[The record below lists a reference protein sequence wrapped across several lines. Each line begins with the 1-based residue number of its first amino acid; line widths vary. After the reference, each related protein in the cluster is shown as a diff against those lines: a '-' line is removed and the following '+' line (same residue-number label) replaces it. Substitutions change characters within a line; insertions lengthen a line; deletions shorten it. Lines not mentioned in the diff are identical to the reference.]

1 MDLRIEAPYMLCLLI
16 PIAVYFGFV
25 WLKNR
30 QTLRKVGLVAFWLRI
45 VAVICLIF
53 ALTNPYALLPVDEE
67 QVIFLVDRSAS
78 TKNEVDQSEQFIK
91 EAIKNKKEKHAVGI
105 YSFSNGLQTDLNLTK
120 SEIVSPTFTEM
131 KAENETNIEEAIK
144 LIKSIAGSKLP
155 TRVVLLSDGNET
167 RGEALI
173 QAGLLTNSNIEV
185 DVVPLEK
192 TVKNDVI
199 IEQFETPQVAYLG
212 EEQQFVVTIHS
223 DIEQAATIL
232 LNENNEEKLKQDVT
246 LQAGTNRFTLNHVSP
261 NTGLLKYEVQVLV
274 NEDALLENNR
284 LTSVTTVQAPPKLL
298 IVHANDS
305 TSAIP
310 TILGEDTIA
319 MNMIA
324 AEKLPTAL
332 SSYLQYDAIIFD
344 NVAAHEVGEA
354 KMSIIEQAVKH
365 FGTGFMMVG
374 GQNSFGLGGYYKTP
388 IENVLPVSMDVQG
401 EKELPSLGLMLVI
414 DRSGSMD
421 GNKLLLAK
429 EAAARSIDL
438 LREEDTI
445 GVIAFDDKPWEIVEP
460 TNVIDKEE
468 IKNKVL
474 SISAGGGTEIYTS
487 LKKAYESLSK
497 QDLQRKHII
506 LLTDGQGNSTPD
518 YDKLIDDYTN
528 EGITV
533 STVAVGQDADS
544 ALLES
549 ISKKANG
556 RFYNVI
562 DETTIPSILSRE
574 TAMMTR
580 TYIVDD
586 PFYPT
591 IYHVEEWNSLF
602 VDGVPEMNA
611 YIASSA
617 KPLATLIAE
626 SHEEDPILTSWQ
638 YGLGTSIAFASD
650 SSGAWAGDW
659 AKWTNWKPFW
669 QKALAELLPEYHD
682 ISYGITSQGNGQ
694 YTITDANNEAAFLN
708 VAAVDEKGNELTL
721 QSDVRSASQLNLTVD
736 GNPGLIFLSIQ
747 NKKGET
753 QKLGIQLPYSD
764 EYKQLDTNTDLLE
777 QIAST
782 ANGKIITDPAQAF
795 RAFDEVGYIQQLFAK
810 WLVFAAL
817 LLFFI
822 DITIRRFGLPSLPK
836 KRVVE
841 APPQE
846 VESEPSS
853 AYGGLLKQLKSDRK

>member
-1 MDLRIEAPYMLCLLI
+1 MDLRIEAPYMLLLFI
-16 PIAVYFGFV
+16 PIAIYFIFI
-25 WLKNR
+25 WIKHH
-30 QTLRKVGLVAFWLRI
+30 QTFRKVGIVAFWLRVMAI
-45 VAVICLIF
+45 SCLLV

-67 QVIFLVDRSAS
+67 QVLFLVDRSAS
-78 TKNEVDQSEQFIK
+78 TKNDLDQAEQFIQ
-91 EAIKNKKEKHAVGI
+91 EALKNKEDRHTVGV
-105 YSFSNGLQTDLNLTK
+105 YSFSNGLQTDLNLTN
-120 SEIVSPTFTEM
+120 SDVLSPTFTTM

-144 LIKSIAGSKLP
+144 LIKSISGTDLP

-173 QAGLLTNSNIEV
+173 QAGLLTNSNIEM

-192 TVKNDVI
+192 SVKNDVI

-212 EEQQFVVTIHS
+212 EEQQFVVTVHS
-223 DIEQAATIL
+223 DIEQAATII
-232 LNENNEEKLKQDVT
+232 LNENNEQKLSQNVT
-246 LQAGTNRFTLNHVSP
+246 LQEGSNRFTLNHVSP
-261 NTGLLKYEVQVLV
+261 NSGLLKYDVQVLV

-298 IVHANDS
+298 IVHANDG

-310 TILGEDTIA
+310 SIIGEDMIT
-319 MNMIA
+319 MNIIA
-324 AEKLPTAL
+324 AEQLPTAL

-354 KMSIIEQAVKH
+354 KMGIIEQAVKH

-388 IENVLPVSMDVQG
+388 IENVLPVTMDVQG

-421 GNKLLLAK
+421 GDKLLLAK

-438 LREEDTI
+438 LREDDTI
-445 GVIAFDDKPWEIVEP
+445 GVIAFDDKPWEIVKP
-460 TNVIDKEE
+460 TKLTDKEE

-474 SISAGGGTEIYTS
+474 SIPAGGGTEIFSS
-487 LKKAYESLSK
+487 LKMAYESLSN
-497 QDLQRKHII
+497 QELQRKHII
-506 LLTDGQGNSTPD
+506 LLTDGQGNSSPD
-518 YDKLIDDYTN
+518 YNKLIDDYADQ
-528 EGITV
+528 GITV

-549 ISKKANG
+549 ISKIANG

-591 IYHVEEWNSLF
+591 IYNVSEWNSLF

-611 YIASSA
+611 YIATSA

-626 SHEEDPILTSWQ
+626 SHEEDPVLTSWQ

-659 AKWTNWKPFW
+659 ARWTNWKPFW
-669 QKALAELLPEYHD
+669 QKVLSELLPEYHD

-694 YTITDANNEAAFLN
+694 YTITDANNEAAFLD
-708 VAAVDEKGNELTL
+708 VAAIDEKGNELSI
-721 QSDVRSASQLNLTVD
+721 QSDVRSASQLNITVD
-736 GNPGLIFLSIQ
+736 GNPGLIFLSIK
-747 NKKGET
+747 NKNGET

-764 EYKQLDTNTDLLE
+764 EYKQLNTNTELLA
-777 QIAST
+777 QIASAT
-782 ANGKIITDPAQAF
+782 NGQVLKEPTQVF
-795 RAFDEVGYIQQLFAK
+795 RAFDEVGYVQQLFAK

-836 KRVVE
+836 KRVVDV
-841 APPQE
+841 PQQE
-846 VESEPSS
+846 VESEPS
-853 AYGGLLKQLKSDRK
+853 AYGGLLKQLKNERK

>member
-1 MDLRIEAPYMLCLLI
+1 MI
-16 PIAVYFGFV
+16 
-25 WLKNR
+25 
-30 QTLRKVGLVAFWLRI
+30 AFWLRV
-45 VAVICLIF
+45 VAISCLLV
-53 ALTNPYALLPVDEE
+53 ALTNPYALLPVNEE
-67 QVIFLVDRSAS
+67 QVLFLVDRSAS
-78 TKNEVDQSEQFIK
+78 TKNDLDQAEEFIK
-91 EAIKNKKEKHAVGI
+91 EALKNKEDRHTVGV
-105 YSFSNGLQTDLNLTK
+105 YSFSNGLQTDLNLTN
-120 SEIVSPTFTEM
+120 SDVLSPTYTTM

-144 LIKSIAGSKLP
+144 LIKSIAGTDLP

-173 QAGLLTNSNIEV
+173 QAGLLTNSNIEM
-185 DVVPLEK
+185 DVVPLK
-192 TVKNDVI
+192 KSVKNDVM

-212 EEQQFVVTIHS
+212 EEQQFVVTVHS
-223 DIEQAATIL
+223 DTEQAATII
-232 LNENNEEKLKQDVT
+232 LNENNEQKLSQKVT
-246 LQAGTNRFTLNHVSP
+246 LQQGSNRFTLNHVSP
-261 NTGLLKYEVQVLV
+261 NSGLLKYDVQVLV

-298 IVHANDS
+298 IVHANDG
-305 TSAIP
+305 TSSLP
-310 TILGEDTIA
+310 SILGEDTIA

-324 AEKLPTAL
+324 AEQLPTAL

-354 KMSIIEQAVKH
+354 KMSIIEQSVKH

-388 IENVLPVSMDVQG
+388 IENVLPVTMDVQG

-421 GNKLLLAK
+421 GDKLLLAK

-438 LREEDTI
+438 LREDDTI
-445 GVIAFDDKPWEIVEP
+445 GVIAFDDKPWEIVKP
-460 TNVIDKEE
+460 TKLTDKEE

-474 SISAGGGTEIYTS
+474 SIPPGGGTEIFSS
-487 LKKAYESLSK
+487 LKMAYESLSK
-497 QDLQRKHII
+497 QELQRKHII
-506 LLTDGQGNSTPD
+506 LLTDGQGNASPD
-518 YDKLIDDYTN
+518 YNKLISDYADQ
-528 EGITV
+528 GITV

-549 ISKKANG
+549 ISKIANG

-591 IYHVEEWNSLF
+591 IYNVSEWNSLF

-611 YIASSA
+611 YIATSA

-626 SHEEDPILTSWQ
+626 GHEEDPVLTSWQ

-650 SSGAWAGDW
+650 SSGSWAGDW
-659 AKWTNWKPFW
+659 ARWTNWKPFW
-669 QKALAELLPEYHD
+669 QKALSELLPEYHD

-694 YTITDANNEAAFLN
+694 YTITDANNEAAFLD
-708 VAAVDEKGNELTL
+708 VAAVDEKGNELTI
-721 QSDVRSASQLNLTVD
+721 QSDVRSASQLNISVD
-736 GNPGLIFLSIQ
+736 GEPGLIFLSIQ
-747 NKKGET
+747 NKNGEA
-753 QKLGIQLPYSD
+753 QKLGIQLPYSN

-777 QIAST
+777 QIAGT
-782 ANGKIITDPAQAF
+782 TNGKVLTEPAQVF
-795 RAFDEVGYIQQLFAK
+795 RAFDEAGYIQQLFAK

-822 DITIRRFGLPSLPK
+822 DITIRRFGFPSLPK

-841 APPQE
+841 GAE
-846 VESEPSS
+846 EIESEAS
-853 AYGGLLKQLKSDRK
+853 AYGGLLKQLKNERK